1 VDEKLKKIRDR
12 NRFHKYGGMELVKE
26 LILKLPDPEKEKH
39 KNGYKKSFVL
49 SKAVKIAKQK
59 MGPHRKK
66 KHHNFLAETI
76 LRYAVGNGYLRP
88 VEKNKNR
95 YILTRKSRKLRE
107 QEKQKNS
114 TSEAQNS
121 TAPSSKEEKI

>member
-1 VDEKLKKIRDR
+1 MDEKLKKIRDR

-26 LILKLPDPEKEKH
+26 LILKLPDPEKH

-88 VEKNKNR
+88 VGENR
-95 YILTRKSRKLRE
+95 YILTKKSRKLRE
-107 QEKQKNS
+107 AQQQKNS
-114 TSEAQNS
+114 TSKAQNI
-121 TAPSSKEEKI
+121 PSESIVPAET